1 MIKTLFTRKTFIAIS
16 LSVMYAVLLVFTCAC
31 IDGAHTFYP
40 KKNLVNMLAVGMRF
54 EEIAGGTSG
63 FVMVMLL
70 AVFVTIAAVA
80 ICFERQFA
88 VFKNI
93 QPESGKMFLWYTGTA
108 VVCIA
113 LSLTLGTLMQSPL
126 TSENIG
132 KAMKYLGQVVLLT
145 TVIYIVLFAVIGA
158 PVMLAVN
165 FFLVDKPFR
174 FFSSASQPEFDDDNV
189 SLDVTGSFDGQSTVR
204 QQGISDGTAAAAA
217 PSYDGSSAA
226 AAPSYDGSSAGG
238 NAVSKLTGDDTI
250 IRDREEVFPSLTAID
265 EKYEGFELPAAK
277 GDDVSLKELAEKFR
291 LYLAKTQELYFDIDT
306 VRFFISGFAASHFEI
321 LEGLSGTGKSSL
333 PRYFAEFI
341 GANVLFMP
349 VQATWRDKTSII
361 GFYNEFSKTYTE
373 TEFLSALY
381 EANYSP
387 DTLNFYVLD
396 EMNISRVEYYFA
408 DLLSVL
414 EYPVAD
420 WKLKI
425 MSVPHDFVP
434 PVKLENGFVRIPE
447 NSYFVGTANRDDS
460 TFTIT
465 DKVYDRAITLEFLKK
480 NDAFTVSEN
489 VEKIHVT
496 ASALRGLY
504 AAAEADSANAFNA
517 QDKARLDKISGFV
530 YDTFDVAVG
539 NRILNQLEKI
549 VPAFIACGGTKEDAL
564 DFMLCKKLFSK
575 LEGRFEDYVKPAL
588 EETLALMDETYGKGT
603 LSRSE
608 KVIRKIIKTL

>member
-204 QQGISDGTAAAAA
+204 QQGISDGSA
-217 PSYDGSSAA
+217 AA

-238 NAVSKLTGDDTI
+238 NAVGKLTGDDTI

-603 LSRSE
+603 LSRCE

>member
-108 VVCIA
+108 AVCIA

-132 KAMKYLGQVVLLT
+132 KAMKYLGQIVLLT

-189 SLDVTGSFDGQSTVR
+189 SLDVTGSFVGQSTVR
-204 QQGISDGTAAAAA
+204 QQGISDGTA
-217 PSYDGSSAA
+217 AA

>member
-132 KAMKYLGQVVLLT
+132 KAMKYLGQIVLLT

-217 PSYDGSSAA
+217 PSYDGSSA
-226 AAPSYDGSSAGG
+226 GG
-238 NAVSKLTGDDTI
+238 NAVGKLTGDDTI

-373 TEFLSALY
+373 TEFLSTLY

>member
-40 KKNLVNMLAVGMRF
+40 KKNLVNMLAIGMRF

-204 QQGISDGTAAAAA
+204 QQGISDGSAAAV
-217 PSYDGSSAA
+217 A

-238 NAVSKLTGDDTI
+238 NAVGKLTGDDTI

-530 YDTFDVAVG
+530 YDTFDIAVG
-539 NRILNQLEKI
+539 NRILNQLDKI

>member
-126 TSENIG
+126 TSENVG

-204 QQGISDGTAAAAA
+204 QQGISDGSA
-217 PSYDGSSAA
+217 AA

-238 NAVSKLTGDDTI
+238 NAVGKLTGDDTI

>member
-132 KAMKYLGQVVLLT
+132 KAMKYLGQIVLLT

-204 QQGISDGTAAAAA
+204 QQGISDGSAAAT
-217 PSYDGSSAA
+217 A

-373 TEFLSALY
+373 TEFLSTLY

>member
-204 QQGISDGTAAAAA
+204 QQGISDGTAAAV
-217 PSYDGSSAA
+217 A

>member
-204 QQGISDGTAAAAA
+204 QQGISDGTAAAV
-217 PSYDGSSAA
+217 A

-238 NAVSKLTGDDTI
+238 NAVGKLTGDDTI

-277 GDDVSLKELAEKFR
+277 GDDISLKELAEKFR

>member
-204 QQGISDGTAAAAA
+204 QQGISDGSAAAAAAA
-217 PSYDGSSAA
+217 PSYDGSSV
-226 AAPSYDGSSAGG
+226 GG
-238 NAVSKLTGDDTI
+238 NAVGKLTGDDTI

-603 LSRSE
+603 LSRCE

>member
-217 PSYDGSSAA
+217 A

-238 NAVSKLTGDDTI
+238 NAVGKLTGDDTI

-265 EKYEGFELPAAK
+265 EKYEGFESPAAK

>member
-204 QQGISDGTAAAAA
+204 QQGISDGTAAA
-217 PSYDGSSAA
+217 AA

-447 NSYFVGTANRDDS
+447 NSYFIGTANRDDS

>member
-31 IDGAHTFYP
+31 IDGAHTFFP

-204 QQGISDGTAAAAA
+204 QQGISDGTAAA
-217 PSYDGSSAA
+217 AA

>member
-31 IDGAHTFYP
+31 IDGAHTFFP

-113 LSLTLGTLMQSPL
+113 LSLTLGALMQSPL

-145 TVIYIVLFAVIGA
+145 TVIYIVLFVVIGA
-158 PVMLAVN
+158 PVMLVVN
-165 FFLVDKPFR
+165 FLLVDKPFR

-189 SLDVTGSFDGQSTVR
+189 SLDVTGSFDGQSTTVG
-204 QQGISDGTAAAAA
+204 QQVISDGSAAAAAAA

-226 AAPSYDGSSAGG
+226 GG
-238 NAVSKLTGDDTI
+238 NGIGKLTGDDTI
-250 IRDREEVFPSLTAID
+250 IRDREEVFPTLTAID

-321 LEGLSGTGKSSL
+321 
-333 PRYFAEFI
+333 
-341 GANVLFMP
+341 
-349 VQATWRDKTSII
+349 QATWRDKTSII

-504 AAAEADSANAFNA
+504 AAAEADSAKAFNA

-530 YDTFDVAVG
+530 YDTFDIAVG

>member
-174 FFSSASQPEFDDDNV
+174 FFSSASQPEFDDYNV

-204 QQGISDGTAAAAA
+204 QQGISDGSA
-217 PSYDGSSAA
+217 AA

-238 NAVSKLTGDDTI
+238 NAVGKLTGDDTI

>member
-217 PSYDGSSAA
+217 
-226 AAPSYDGSSAGG
+226 AAPSYDGSSVGG
-238 NAVSKLTGDDTI
+238 NAVGKLTGDDTI

>member
-70 AVFVTIAAVA
+70 AVFVTIAATA

-93 QPESGKMFLWYTGTA
+93 QPESGKMFLWYTGAA

-145 TVIYIVLFAVIGA
+145 TVIYIVLFVVIGA
-158 PVMLAVN
+158 PVMLVVN

-189 SLDVTGSFDGQSTVR
+189 SLDVTGSFDGQSTAVG
-204 QQGISDGTAAAAA
+204 QQGISDG
-217 PSYDGSSAA
+217 SAA
-226 AAPSYDGSSAGG
+226 AVAPAYDGSSAGG
-238 NAVSKLTGDDTI
+238 NGVGKLTGDDTI

-306 VRFFISGFAASHFEI
+306 IRFFISGFAASHFEI

-504 AAAEADSANAFNA
+504 AAAEADSANSFNA

-530 YDTFDVAVG
+530 YDTFDIAVG
-539 NRILNQLEKI
+539 NRILNQLDKI

>member
-1 MIKTLFTRKTFIAIS
+1 MIKTMFTRKTFIAIS

-132 KAMKYLGQVVLLT
+132 KAMKYLGQIVLLT

-204 QQGISDGTAAAAA
+204 QQGISDGSAAAAAAA
-217 PSYDGSSAA
+217 PSYDGSSV
-226 AAPSYDGSSAGG
+226 GG
-238 NAVSKLTGDDTI
+238 DAVSKLTGDDTI

-291 LYLAKTQELYFDIDT
+291 LYLAKTQKLYFDIDT

-373 TEFLSALY
+373 TEFLSTLY

>member
-132 KAMKYLGQVVLLT
+132 KAMKYLGQIVLLT

-217 PSYDGSSAA
+217 PSYDGSSV
-226 AAPSYDGSSAGG
+226 GG
-238 NAVSKLTGDDTI
+238 NAVGKLTGDDTI

>member
-70 AVFVTIAAVA
+70 AVFITIAAVA

-217 PSYDGSSAA
+217 PSYDGSSV
-226 AAPSYDGSSAGG
+226 GG

-530 YDTFDVAVG
+530 YDTFDIAVG

>member
-132 KAMKYLGQVVLLT
+132 KAMKYLGQIVLLT

-204 QQGISDGTAAAAA
+204 QQGISDGTA
-217 PSYDGSSAA
+217 AA

-530 YDTFDVAVG
+530 YDTFDIAVG

>member
-204 QQGISDGTAAAAA
+204 QQGI
-217 PSYDGSSAA
+217 PDGSVAA

>member
-16 LSVMYAVLLVFTCAC
+16 VSVMYAVLLVFTCAC

-54 EEIAGGTSG
+54 EEIAGGTAG

-217 PSYDGSSAA
+217 PSYDGSSA
-226 AAPSYDGSSAGG
+226 GG
-238 NAVSKLTGDDTI
+238 NAVGKLTGDDTI

>member
-204 QQGISDGTAAAAA
+204 QQGISDGSAA
-217 PSYDGSSAA
+217 AA

-238 NAVSKLTGDDTI
+238 NAVGKLTGDDTI

>member
-63 FVMVMLL
+63 FVMVILL

-217 PSYDGSSAA
+217 PSYDGSSA
-226 AAPSYDGSSAGG
+226 GG
-238 NAVSKLTGDDTI
+238 NAVGKLTDDDTI

>member
-217 PSYDGSSAA
+217 PSYDGSSA
-226 AAPSYDGSSAGG
+226 GG
-238 NAVSKLTGDDTI
+238 NAVGKLTGDDTI

>member
-217 PSYDGSSAA
+217 PSYDGSSV
-226 AAPSYDGSSAGG
+226 GG
-238 NAVSKLTGDDTI
+238 NAVGKLTGDDTI

-306 VRFFISGFAASHFEI
+306 VRFFISGFAASRFEI

>member
-31 IDGAHTFYP
+31 IDGAHTFFP

-217 PSYDGSSAA
+217 PSYDGSSA
-226 AAPSYDGSSAGG
+226 GG
-238 NAVSKLTGDDTI
+238 NAVGKLTGDDTI
-250 IRDREEVFPSLTAID
+250 IRDREEVFPTLTAID

-465 DKVYDRAITLEFLKK
+465 DKVYDRAITLEFLNK

-517 QDKARLDKISGFV
+517 QDKAGLDKISGFV
-530 YDTFDVAVG
+530 YDTFDIAVG

-603 LSRSE
+603 LSRCE

>member
-132 KAMKYLGQVVLLT
+132 KAMKYLGQIVLLT

-174 FFSSASQPEFDDDNV
+174 FFSNASQPEFDDDNV

-217 PSYDGSSAA
+217 PSYDGSSA
-226 AAPSYDGSSAGG
+226 GG
-238 NAVSKLTGDDTI
+238 NAVGKLTGDDTI

>member
-145 TVIYIVLFAVIGA
+145 TVIYIVLFVVIGA
-158 PVMLAVN
+158 PVMLVVN

-189 SLDVTGSFDGQSTVR
+189 SLDVTGSFDGQSTAVG
-204 QQGISDGTAAAAA
+204 QQGISDGSA
-217 PSYDGSSAA
+217 AA

-238 NAVSKLTGDDTI
+238 NAVGKLTGDDTI

>member
-217 PSYDGSSAA
+217 PSYDGSSA
-226 AAPSYDGSSAGG
+226 GG
-238 NAVSKLTGDDTI
+238 NAVGKLTGDDTI

-504 AAAEADSANAFNA
+504 ATAEADSANAFNA

>member
-1 MIKTLFTRKTFIAIS
+1 MKTLFTRKTFIAIS

-132 KAMKYLGQVVLLT
+132 KAMKYLGQIVLLT

-204 QQGISDGTAAAAA
+204 QQSISDGTAAAAA
-217 PSYDGSSAA
+217 PSYDGSSA
-226 AAPSYDGSSAGG
+226 GG
-238 NAVSKLTGDDTI
+238 NAVGKLTGDDTI

>member
-189 SLDVTGSFDGQSTVR
+189 SLDVTGSFDGQSTIR

-217 PSYDGSSAA
+217 PSYDGSSA
-226 AAPSYDGSSAGG
+226 GG
-238 NAVSKLTGDDTI
+238 NAVGKLTGDDTI

-373 TEFLSALY
+373 TEFLSTLY

>member
-93 QPESGKMFLWYTGTA
+93 QPESGKMFLWYMGTA

-204 QQGISDGTAAAAA
+204 QQGISDGSAVA
-217 PSYDGSSAA
+217 AA

-238 NAVSKLTGDDTI
+238 NAVGKLTGDDTI

>member
-132 KAMKYLGQVVLLT
+132 KAMKYLGQIVLLT

-204 QQGISDGTAAAAA
+204 QQGISDG
-217 PSYDGSSAA
+217 SSAA

-238 NAVSKLTGDDTI
+238 NAVGKLTGDDTI

-373 TEFLSALY
+373 TEFLSTLY

>member
-132 KAMKYLGQVVLLT
+132 KAMKYLGQIVLLT

-204 QQGISDGTAAAAA
+204 QQGISDGSAAATAAA
-217 PSYDGSSAA
+217 PSYDGS
-226 AAPSYDGSSAGG
+226 
-238 NAVSKLTGDDTI
+238 
-250 IRDREEVFPSLTAID
+250 
-265 EKYEGFELPAAK
+265 
-277 GDDVSLKELAEKFR
+277 
-291 LYLAKTQELYFDIDT
+291 
-306 VRFFISGFAASHFEI
+306 
-321 LEGLSGTGKSSL
+321 
-333 PRYFAEFI
+333 
-341 GANVLFMP
+341 
-349 VQATWRDKTSII
+349 
-361 GFYNEFSKTYTE
+361 
-373 TEFLSALY
+373 
-381 EANYSP
+381 
-387 DTLNFYVLD
+387 
-396 EMNISRVEYYFA
+396 
-408 DLLSVL
+408 
-414 EYPVAD
+414 
-420 WKLKI
+420 
-425 MSVPHDFVP
+425 
-434 PVKLENGFVRIPE
+434 
-447 NSYFVGTANRDDS
+447 
-460 TFTIT
+460 
-465 DKVYDRAITLEFLKK
+465 
-480 NDAFTVSEN
+480 
-489 VEKIHVT
+489 
-496 ASALRGLY
+496 
-504 AAAEADSANAFNA
+504 
-517 QDKARLDKISGFV
+517 
-530 YDTFDVAVG
+530 
-539 NRILNQLEKI
+539 
-549 VPAFIACGGTKEDAL
+549 
-564 DFMLCKKLFSK
+564 
-575 LEGRFEDYVKPAL
+575 
-588 EETLALMDETYGKGT
+588 
-603 LSRSE
+603 
-608 KVIRKIIKTL
+608 